1 MSNALPTRSSA
12 WRPTRH
18 GGLNLA
24 FRVEETA
31 AGGAPRLT
39 LDAGAWRAPDWRT
52 SALLRTGLPLLGGSQ
67 ELESLIPAFRAED
80 QAVQMTAR
88 VPRAL
93 VGGLQAVL
101 GSGEG
106 GGVDLELVRA
116 I

>member
-1 MSNALPTRSSA
+1 MALE
-12 WRPTRH
+12 
-18 GGLNLA
+18 GL
-24 FRVEETA
+24 V
-31 AGGAPRLT
+31 
-39 LDAGAWRAPDWRT
+39 
-52 SALLRTGLPLLGGSQ
+52 
-67 ELESLIPAFRAED
+67 PAFRAED

-116 I
+116 IYGELLAGAVLETEPDYARIVRRAAMQVDSSEGLKAALVALTMFHAGPRVLGAAGA